1 MPARIALVAL
11 SVVALAALASCTS
24 ARAPEYSRDGASDD
38 QRRTD
43 EALCQAQVDGLMVKD
58 RNIAADRQATLG
70 ATDERLGRSQ
80 LPRDMAARDDR
91 NRSRTLM
98 RNCMSARGWTVK
110 KGLF

>member
-1 MPARIALVAL
+1 MQTRIVVVAL
-11 SVVALAALASCTS
+11 AAAALAALASCTS
-24 ARAPEYSRDGASDD
+24 APEYSRDNASDD

-43 EALCQAQVDGLMVKD
+43 EALCRAQVDSLMVKD

-70 ATDERLGRSQ
+70 GIDERHGRSQ
-80 LPRDMAARDDR
+80 LPHDMAARDDR
-91 NRSRTLM
+91 NRSRRLM